1 MYVREGIALALIQLR
16 TEKLKS
22 FFALLGVTI
31 GVMFLLLV
39 VSIVEGMDR
48 YIREDFSTAIFGIN
62 TVRLRRSPEINFSTD
77 PEYWRAQRRRP
88 AITHEDADAVRA
100 GLSVPVRV
108 AVESATGG
116 AVEGDNG
123 RTATNVRLMGASRE
137 VFAIRDWVIERGR
150 AFTPQEADRG
160 VPVAVLGWG
169 TADQLFQDLDPL
181 GRSVRIR
188 GFPYRVIG
196 VIEPLGSL
204 FGESLDNLAVLPA
217 LSPIEASINPHGVVD
232 QVVIQALDPSNLR
245 EAQTEIEGLMRARR
259 GLRPT
264 EDNNFALETSA
275 ETLSFWDR
283 ISSVLFVA
291 LPGLVAIALVVG
303 GVVIVNI
310 MLVSVMERTR
320 EFGVRKAVGARRR
333 DILRQVLVESA
344 TLSGCGAL
352 VGAGIGSGLTL
363 LLHSAT
369 PLPAAVAPE
378 WILLSVAMG
387 LVVGIAA
394 GVYPAA
400 RAARLDPVDALRYE

>member
-1 MYVREGIALALIQLR
+1 MYVREGFALALTQLR

-48 YIREDFSTAIFGIN
+48 YIREDFSTTIFGIN

-88 AITHEDADAVRA
+88 AITHEDADAIRA
-100 GLSVPVRV
+100 RLSVPVRV

-123 RTATNVRLMGASRE
+123 RTATNVRLMGASHE

-217 LSPIEASINPHGVVD
+217 LSPIEASINSYGVVD

-264 EDNNFALETSA
+264 EDNDFALETSA

-352 VGAGIGSGLTL
+352 VGAGVGSGLTL
-363 LLHSAT
+363 LLRSAT

-387 LVVGIAA
+387 LVVGIVA

>member
-1 MYVREGIALALIQLR
+1 MYVREGIALALTQLR

-31 GVMFLLLV
+31 SVMFLLLV

-48 YIREDFSTAIFGIN
+48 YIREDFSTTIFGIN

-100 GLSVPVRV
+100 RLSVPVRV

-232 QVVIQALDPSNLR
+232 QVVIQALDPSSLR

-264 EDNNFALETSA
+264 EDNDFALETSA

-291 LPGLVAIALVVG
+291 LPGLVAIALIVG

-352 VGAGIGSGLTL
+352 VGAGVGSGLTL
-363 LLHSAT
+363 LLRTAT

-378 WILLSVAMG
+378 WILLSIAMG

>member
-387 LVVGIAA
+387 LAVGIAA

>member
-1 MYVREGIALALIQLR
+1 MYVREGIALALTQLR

-31 GVMFLLLV
+31 GVMFLLMV
-39 VSIVEGMDR
+39 VSIVEGIDR
-48 YIREDFSTAIFGIN
+48 YVREDFSTTIFGIN
-62 TVRLRRSPEINFSTD
+62 TVRLRRSPEITFSTD

-88 AITHEDADAVRA
+88 AITHEDADAVRVR
-100 GLSVPVRV
+100 LSVPVRV

-123 RTATNVRLMGASRE
+123 RTATNVRLMGASPE
-137 VFAIRDWVIERGR
+137 VFVIRDWVIERGR
-150 AFTPQEADRG
+150 AFTAQEADRG

-232 QVVIQALDPSNLR
+232 QVVVQAMDPSRLR

-264 EDNNFALETSA
+264 EANDFALETSA

-283 ISSVLFVA
+283 ISRVLFVA

-352 VGAGIGSGLTL
+352 IGAGVGSGLTQL
-363 LLHSAT
+363 LRSAT
-369 PLPAAVAPE
+369 PLPAAVTPQ

-400 RAARLDPVDALRYE
+400 RAARLNPVDALRHE

>member
-1 MYVREGIALALIQLR
+1 MYVREGIALALTQLR

-31 GVMFLLLV
+31 GVMFLLMV
-39 VSIVEGMDR
+39 VSIVEGIDR
-48 YIREDFSTAIFGIN
+48 YVREDFSTTIFGIN
-62 TVRLRRSPEINFSTD
+62 TVRLRRSPEITFSTD

-88 AITHEDADAVRA
+88 AITHEDADAVRVR
-100 GLSVPVRV
+100 LSVPVRV

-123 RTATNVRLMGASRE
+123 RTATNVRLMGASPE
-137 VFAIRDWVIERGR
+137 VFVIRDWVIERGR
-150 AFTPQEADRG
+150 AFTAQEADRG

-232 QVVIQALDPSNLR
+232 QVVVQAMDPSRLR

-264 EDNNFALETSA
+264 EANDFALETSA

-283 ISSVLFVA
+283 ISRVLFVA

-352 VGAGIGSGLTL
+352 IGAGVGSGLTL
-363 LLHSAT
+363 LLRSAT
-369 PLPAAVAPE
+369 PLPAAVTPQ

-400 RAARLDPVDALRYE
+400 RAARLNPVDALRHE

>member
-188 GFPYRVIG
+188 GSPYRVIG